1 MIGPMSTV
9 TRLVRSLAAASLPV
23 AVLASPVFA
32 QTAGGTS
39 PGDTPGFTQVIDTVT
54 AHIVKSRNAL
64 DQPYDPKAPSETPTR
79 TGLEAYDLAAPEL
92 RHWLWIWACLVAAE
106 DLEGI
111 LLAHGESLA
120 GDDPKKRAELRDMMD
135 DYRRARGSAEKRADA
150 AAKAR
155 KRIEDL
161 RARGVDV
168 PRARALDHIVYH
180 LASGKKIFAAHFVGL
195 DDLAKPVKAWR
206 RVRCAGEDCRLET
219 DVERGEGLPQRE

>member
-1 MIGPMSTV
+1 MSTV
-9 TRLVRSLAAASLPV
+9 TRLVRPLAAASLLV
-23 AVLASPVFA
+23 AVLASPGSA
-32 QTAGGTS
+32 QTAGGS
-39 PGDTPGFTQVIDTVT
+39 SAGDTPGFTQVIDSVT
-54 AHIVKSRNAL
+54 AHIRKSDSAL
-64 DQPYDPKAPSETPTR
+64 DLPYDPTAPSETPAQ

-120 GDDPKKRAELRDMMD
+120 GDDPKKRDELRDMMH
-135 DYRRARGSAEKRADA
+135 DYRLARGSAEKRAA
-150 AAKAR
+150 SAAKAR

-168 PRARALDHIVYH
+168 PRPRALDHIVYH

-195 DDLAKPVKAWR
+195 ADLAKPVKAWR

-219 DVERGEGLPQRE
+219 DVERGQGLPQGE